1 MDVIDTFMC
10 LIRNLAKKS
19 VKDIIND
26 EVKTQLHQ
34 ILPKEVADFA
44 THIIQSTI
52 TESLE
57 NVVLAKSSS
66 QPQSTYEAA
75 TSLIEFELKKI
86 LLDKMQKSQSYQG
99 AKEHKELFDGLLKS
113 YKLDKDLFESYG
125 KEYSL
130 KRDRENKDKDEDPH
144 ARSNQHDWFKEPD
157 KPPTPD
163 SNWNVGKYVDFR
175 PPQTWINKIAQLKKP
190 SISLD
195 ELMSTPIDFSAY
207 VMNHLKIDNLTKD
220 HLVRPAF
227 NLLKGTCKSHA
238 KLEYNIEECR
248 QVVPVDYFINNDLEY
263 LKGGSSSRK
272 YTTSTTKAKAA
283 NYLEKIDV
291 RREDQQLYK
300 FKKGDFLRLYLQDIK
315 DRLLLLVKQK
325 VSSLKKDAIFDMGV
339 ALRMFTRCIIIL
351 KRVKDLQLRV
361 KSYQKKLN
369 ITKPETFRSDISNKV
384 PYTTYNNPQGFIYV
398 EKYKRIRLMRTD
410 ELYKFNNRTLTSVR
424 TVLYDIAS
432 NLRMD
437 YLLERRWSSLN
448 RKRSRIMIKAI
459 DKLLF

>member
-10 LIRNLAKKS
+10 LIRNLAEKS

-238 KLEYNIEECR
+238 ELEYNIEECR

-283 NYLEKIDV
+283 K
-291 RREDQQLYK
+291 
-300 FKKGDFLRLYLQDIK
+300 
-315 DRLLLLVKQK
+315 LLLLVKQK

-384 PYTTYNNPQGFIYV
+384 PYTAYNNPQGFIYV